1 MKRSEIMTTRKNY
14 VAILAAG
21 VSAAA
26 IAMAPVAAA
35 APSGPTCVKLTRT
48 ASQCEPVSN
57 RHNRVTRPEVS
68 HQTQHPFYGSV
79 GPFGVIRH
87 HMDHG

>member
-1 MKRSEIMTTRKNY
+1 MTTRKNY
-14 VAILAAG
+14 IAILAAG

-35 APSGPTCVKLTRT
+35 APSGPTCVKLTRS

-57 RHNRVTRPEVS
+57 THTRVTRPEVS
-68 HQTQHPFYGSV
+68 HQTQNPFHGSV
-79 GPFGVIRH
+79 GPYGVLR
-87 HMDHG
+87 DHTNLG